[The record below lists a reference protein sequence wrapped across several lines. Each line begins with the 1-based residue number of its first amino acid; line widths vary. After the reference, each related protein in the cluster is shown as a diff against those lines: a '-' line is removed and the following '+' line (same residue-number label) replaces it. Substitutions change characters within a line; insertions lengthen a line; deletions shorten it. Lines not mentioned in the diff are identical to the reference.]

1 MLVLLQNLKGN
12 RERRNSARASTAR
25 GMGVDPIISVP
36 EMSMSNARMIGL
48 ALAAIDIVKV
58 GVALLLSDA
67 AMAKVGGGSSIQMA
81 TSRAR
86 CHPF

>member
-1 MLVLLQNLKGN
+1 
-12 RERRNSARASTAR
+12 
-25 GMGVDPIISVP
+25 MGVDPIISVP